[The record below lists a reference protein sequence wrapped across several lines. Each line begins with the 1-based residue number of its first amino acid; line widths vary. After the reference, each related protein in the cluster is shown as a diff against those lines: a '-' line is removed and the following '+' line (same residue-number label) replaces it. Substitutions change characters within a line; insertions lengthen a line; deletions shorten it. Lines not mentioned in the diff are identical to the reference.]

1 MIRHKILKFKT
12 EEYLEFRDLTEEIER
27 FLKESGIKEG
37 QVLVFSKHTTVA
49 VCINEKEKGIVKD
62 FKNLLKKI
70 LPKDGYYCHNDLKI
84 RTENLVCQSGE
95 SDCLNGHSH
104 CTQLMM
110 RNSEAIPVIDGKMT
124 LGVWQRILR
133 LSWIAVEKEK
143 SWSRLWVSKNLETV
157 DNSIEN
163 SFRSTSPRAN
173 DNVFDAIKPVRL
185 EVSGGINNVGSS
197 TG

>member
-37 QVLVFSKHTTVA
+37 QVLVLSKHTTVA

-124 LGVWQRILR
+124 LGVWQRIF
-133 LSWIAVEKEK
+133 A
-143 SWSRLWVSKNLETV
+143 
-157 DNSIEN
+157 IELDCC
-163 SFRSTSPRAN
+163 REREI
-173 DNVFDAIKPVRL
+173 VVQIMG
-185 EVSGGINNVGSS
+185 E
-197 TG
+197 